1 MDELLG
7 ALKGAAEATR
17 LRIIALLGC
26 GELTVSELTEIL
38 GQSQPRVSRHL
49 KLLVEARLLTRFREG
64 AWVFYR
70 LVDQGPVQKLLS
82 VIIEMIPTDNPEY
95 IRDIERLDIIRQDR
109 AKVAGDYFA
118 KNASDWDKTRALYV
132 AEEVVENAL
141 LEMLGQR
148 TVDSMIDVGTGTGRM
163 LEIFSPSITAGL
175 GVDLSLDM
183 LTMARSN
190 LSDAG
195 INNCQVRLGDMYD
208 LPVLGSSQDLAVI
221 HQVLHFADDP
231 ARAVREVSRV
241 LKEEGEVFLV
251 DFVPH
256 DQEFLR
262 EDHAHRRLGF
272 SNQEVAAW
280 SEAAGLSVEESRI
293 LDGGKLNISI
303 WRLKKP
309 SNKERLK

>member
-17 LRIIALLGC
+17 LRIIVLLGR

-82 VIIEMIPTDNPEY
+82 VIIEMIPKDSPEY
-95 IRDIERLDIIRQDR
+95 IHDVERLNIIRQDR

-132 AEEVVENAL
+132 GEEVVEHAL
-141 LEMLGQR
+141 LEMLGGR
-148 TVDSMIDVGTGTGRM
+148 KINAMIDVGTGTGRM
-163 LEIFSPSITAGL
+163 LEIFSPSIITGL

-231 ARAVREVSRV
+231 ARAVREVSRI
-241 LKEEGEVFLV
+241 LKEDGEVFLV
-251 DFVPH
+251 DFAPH

-272 SNQEVAAW
+272 SDQEVAAW
-280 SEAAGLSVEESRI
+280 SEAAGLSVEESLI

-309 SNKERLK
+309 SNKEGLK